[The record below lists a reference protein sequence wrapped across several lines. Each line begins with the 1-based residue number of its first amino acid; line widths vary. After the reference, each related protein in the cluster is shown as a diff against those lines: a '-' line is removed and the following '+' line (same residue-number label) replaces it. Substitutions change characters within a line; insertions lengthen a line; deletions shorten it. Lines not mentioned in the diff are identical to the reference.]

1 MSAEDLGRGDAPAA
15 PIADIAEFRKPA
27 VRRARA
33 EAVSSH
39 TVHYFLA
46 LAALL
51 PALASFV
58 ISIWA
63 YYDER
68 LLLSEIAFA
77 VTGLTVLI
85 LAFTWFWGFYL
96 LAAGF
101 FPKRGAWYIIA
112 HAQLGSVVPLLYMI
126 SFGLQLDT
134 FNTQPLGDAQLWLN
148 TSALFVLLFQIGGGW
163 FLIDRWPWLK
173 TRRVAAAD
181 PTRR

>member
-1 MSAEDLGRGDAPAA
+1 MSAEDLGGSDQLPP
-15 PIADIAEFRKPA
+15 PIADIADYRKPA

-33 EAVSSH
+33 DSGSPH
-39 TVHYFLA
+39 TVHYYLA
-46 LAALL
+46 LAAIL
-51 PALASFV
+51 PALASV
-58 ISIWA
+58 IVTIWA

-101 FPKRGAWYIIA
+101 FPKRGAWYIIG
-112 HAQLGSVVPLLYMI
+112 HGQLGSVVPLLYMI

-148 TSALFVLLFQIGGGW
+148 TGALFVLVVQIAGGW
-163 FLIDRWPWLK
+163 FLIDRWPW
-173 TRRVAAAD
+173 RG
-181 PTRR
+181 